1 MKKENNDELKTS
13 SPRNKRKKTEQP
25 ITETIEEAV
34 IEPQAETFEIIRSI
48 EEDEPKQALKEVK
61 EKVKVVRRVPN
72 IEEGLSTEEV
82 EARIESG
89 MGNAVKQGS
98 TKTISGIIISN
109 TFTFFNLLNFSIG
122 AWLLS
127 VGAYLDMVF
136 LLIVTSNLIIGII
149 QEIKAKKT
157 IDSLSLISAPVAV
170 VIRDKEVQEIPISD
184 LVLDDILLLSSG
196 KQICSDAI
204 VLENIIEVDE
214 SLLTGESDPVIKK
227 PGDNLFSGSFVIS
240 GTCKAIVDKVG
251 ADAYIQKLTSQAK
264 KYIKPKSDLLKSL
277 KLIIRIVAIIIIP
290 MGMALYFLQNN
301 NSFIEPATRETIIK
315 TSGAMIGMIPSG
327 LFLLTSITLAVGLIR
342 LGKINTLVQELY
354 CIEMLARVNVLCL
367 DKTGTITDGTM
378 TVNGLV
384 EYPNEAG
391 MKSTTII
398 STMITVLDDQ
408 NLTSVAL
415 EQKFGKSRKV
425 RALKTLPFS
434 SARKFS
440 AIELEKYGVFL
451 MGAPE
456 IILKDNFH
464 LVERD
469 VERYAAEGLRVLL
482 LAHSKGKISK
492 EEITGEVLPVSLI
505 LIEDTIRKEAITT
518 INYFNTH
525 GVKVRV
531 ISGDNPMTVA
541 KVAERAGVID
551 ADKFINLDGMTDK
564 EVIKAVDKYAV
575 FGRVTPNQKK
585 LIIQTLKK
593 NKNTVAMTGDG
604 VNDILALKEAD
615 CSIAMASGSEAA
627 RNVSHLVLLDSNFAS
642 LPRVVNEGRRV
653 INNVQRVST
662 LFLTKTIFSFLLA
675 LIALSNNGRYPI
687 SPSQLILI
695 DLLVIG
701 IPSLI
706 LAIEPNNR
714 QVKGKFL
721 LNVLKNALPGAL
733 TIVVLTLIIYALKEQ
748 LGLFIVTEGLNGETI
763 IVDKTPTL
771 IVICATFT
779 CMMVLKKVC
788 SPFNIV
794 RKMLFGIMFLLFIV
808 CALFLGMFFDFH
820 PFWETSLN
828 PREPLDLKQIIFLVC
843 LVQASSLLI
852 KLLSNVVP
860 WCRKQINF
868 LLNSITQI

>member
-1 MKKENNDELKTS
+1 VKKENSTEPKTN
-13 SPRNKRKKTEQP
+13 SPRKRKADAKVEP
-25 ITETIEEAV
+25 VEEKAFV
-34 IEPQAETFEIIRSI
+34 SEAETFELVRDM
-48 EEDEPKQALKEVK
+48 EEWPKKAPKEVK
-61 EKVKVVRRVPN
+61 EKLKVVRRVPN

-89 MGNAVKQGS
+89 MGNAIKQGS
-98 TKTISGIIISN
+98 SKTISGIIIGN

-136 LLIVTSNLIIGII
+136 LLIVTSNLIIGIF

-264 KYIKPKSDLLKSL
+264 KYVKPKSDLLKSL

-301 NSFIEPATRETIIK
+301 NSFLEPATRETIIK

-327 LFLLTSITLAVGLIR
+327 LFLLTSITLAVGLVR

-391 MKSTTII
+391 MKSATII

-425 RALKTLPFS
+425 KALKTLSFS

-464 LVERD
+464 LVEKD
-469 VERYAAEGLRVLL
+469 VDKYAAEGLRVLL
-482 LAHSKGKISK
+482 LAYSKGKINKDDVSG
-492 EEITGEVLPVSLI
+492 EILPVSLI

-701 IPSLI
+701 IPSLV

-748 LGLFIVTEGLNGETI
+748 LGLFIVVEDLAGGETVI
-763 IVDKTPTL
+763 IDKTPTL

-820 PFWETSLN
+820 PFWETNLN
-828 PREPLDLKQIIFLVC
+828 PREPLDLKQIIFLIC

>member
-1 MKKENNDELKTS
+1 MKKENSTEPKTN
-13 SPRNKRKKTEQP
+13 SPRKRKADAKVEP
-25 ITETIEEAV
+25 VEEKAFV
-34 IEPQAETFEIIRSI
+34 SEAETFELVRDM
-48 EEDEPKQALKEVK
+48 EEWPKKAPKEVK
-61 EKVKVVRRVPN
+61 EKLKVVRRVPN

-89 MGNAVKQGS
+89 MGNAIKQGS
-98 TKTISGIIISN
+98 SKTISGIIIGN

-136 LLIVTSNLIIGII
+136 LLIVTSNLIIGIF

-264 KYIKPKSDLLKSL
+264 KYVKPKSDLLKSL

-301 NSFIEPATRETIIK
+301 NSFLEPATRETIIK

-327 LFLLTSITLAVGLIR
+327 LFLLTSITLAVGLVR

-391 MKSTTII
+391 MKSATII

-425 RALKTLPFS
+425 KALKTLSFS

-464 LVERD
+464 LVEKD
-469 VERYAAEGLRVLL
+469 VDKYAAEGLRVLL
-482 LAHSKGKISK
+482 LAYSKGKINKDDVSG
-492 EEITGEVLPVSLI
+492 EILPVSLI

-701 IPSLI
+701 IPSLV

-748 LGLFIVTEGLNGETI
+748 LGLFIVVEDLAGGETVI
-763 IVDKTPTL
+763 IDKTPTL

-820 PFWETSLN
+820 PFWETNLN
-828 PREPLDLKQIIFLVC
+828 PREPLDLKQIIFLIC